1 MNINRCNQLFLQE
14 CRYQKVH
21 PLGLYKAKSLQELEE
36 VLTLLINKKSQ
47 QVESLF
53 HHFLR

>member
-36 VLTLLINKKSQ
+36 VLTLLINKKFQ
-47 QVESLF
+47 LVESLF